1 MALPKLATRTL
12 HPRVLDLPLH
22 TNTPFSLFGYVSSS
36 HITVSI
42 LNSYICLNA
51 VSTDLKEGEKQL
63 TKKYMI
69 FTNIRGLDKI
79 FKLPS
84 RMLVC
89 NSEYSSVGS

>member
-22 TNTPFSLFGYVSSS
+22 TKTPSRVFGYISSS

-42 LNSYICLNA
+42 LNSYICFNA
-51 VSTDLKEGEKQL
+51 VSTDLEEGERRL

-84 RMLVC
+84 RMLVY
-89 NSEYSSVGS
+89 NSEYSSVSS